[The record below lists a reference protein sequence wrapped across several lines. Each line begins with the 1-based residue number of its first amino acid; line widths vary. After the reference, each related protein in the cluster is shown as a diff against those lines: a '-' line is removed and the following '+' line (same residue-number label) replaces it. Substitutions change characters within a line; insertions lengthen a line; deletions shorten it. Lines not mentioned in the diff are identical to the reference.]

1 VQPLAEA
8 LSELRGDLH
17 GLGSL
22 LFLYPVALVVLFIL
36 VLHSAPGDAVGAV
49 FFTVLIL
56 SGVEGFLVD
65 LLGVLWQ
72 IVLDVVRKL
81 RDLLVG
87 HLSSFGSLERVMNL
101 GKSRIEMR
109 ISRSAWFPRDLCF
122 PHS

>member
-36 VLHSAPGDAVGAV
+36 VLHCAPGDAVGAV
-49 FFTVLIL
+49 FFTVLL
-56 SGVEGFLVD
+56 LGGVEGLLVD
-65 LLGVLWQ
+65 LLGMLWQ

-87 HLSSFGSLERVMNL
+87 HLSSFGSLGRGAGLSEEFLV
-101 GKSRIEMR
+101 
-109 ISRSAWFPRDLCF
+109 AVA
-122 PHS
+122 

>member
-1 VQPLAEA
+1 MQPLAEA

-22 LFLYPVALVVLFIL
+22 LFLYPVALLVLLVL
-36 VLHSAPGDAVGAV
+36 VLHGAPSDAVGAV

-56 SGVEGFLVD
+56 CGVEGLLVD
-65 LLGVLWQ
+65 LLGVLGQ

-87 HLSSFGSLERVMNL
+87 HLSSFGSLGRGARLAEGFLV
-101 GKSRIEMR
+101 GV
-109 ISRSAWFPRDLCF
+109 A
-122 PHS
+122 

>member
-22 LFLYPVALVVLFIL
+22 LFLYPVALVVLLVL
-36 VLHSAPGDAVGAV
+36 VLHGAPGDPVGAI
-49 FFTVLIL
+49 FLTVLL
-56 SGVEGFLVD
+56 LGGVEGLLVD

-87 HLSSFGSLERVMNL
+87 HLSSFGSLGRGAGLSEEFLV
-101 GKSRIEMR
+101 
-109 ISRSAWFPRDLCF
+109 AVA
-122 PHS
+122 

>member
-22 LFLYPVALVVLFIL
+22 LFLYPVALVVLLIL
-36 VLHSAPGDAVGAV
+36 VLHGAPGDTVGTILL
-49 FFTVLIL
+49 TVLL
-56 SGVEGFLVD
+56 LCGVEGLLVD

-87 HLSSFGSLERVMNL
+87 YLSSFGSLGRGAGLSEEFLV
-101 GKSRIEMR
+101 
-109 ISRSAWFPRDLCF
+109 AVA
-122 PHS
+122 